1 MPCDKNLFI
10 LAATQIKTDCECRC
24 VTQLYDSDKEPE
36 HVLSLEELDEIYM
49 NDYYG
54 YDLEELRSMVD
65 WDELGIDPNDI

>member
-1 MPCDKNLFI
+1 MLSPPDAVSGFNRYIRDLI
-10 LAATQIKTDCECRC
+10 
-24 VTQLYDSDKEPE
+24 QLYDSDKEPE